1 MLRIFRFIKAL
12 YKAYIKDE
20 LAGLSAQVAYF
31 LLLSI
36 FPFLLFLMTLI
47 TKSPLQDVD
56 ILGPLVHILPYDTFK
71 FLKNNLLNLAQR
83 RNLKLFSIGL
93 LGTLWA
99 ASNGVGAII
108 VGLNKAYNVK
118 EKRSFIRIKLVSI
131 VFTLALSFVV
141 ILYFTLL
148 VFGKR
153 LGVFF
158 TSLGLS
164 QNLRAIWDI
173 FRFVIPIAMMVIV
186 FACIYRFTPCSRLGW
201 REVLPGAIFTT
212 VGWLVASL
220 AFSYYL
226 DNIWNIELVYGSIGS
241 FIALLIWLY
250 LSATLLLLGGQVNAL
265 LAFSQRP
272 EGIRFCK

>member
-1 MLRIFRFIKAL
+1 
-12 YKAYIKDE
+12 
-20 LAGLSAQVAYF
+20 
-31 LLLSI
+31 
-36 FPFLLFLMTLI
+36 
-47 TKSPLQDVD
+47 
-56 ILGPLVHILPYDTFK
+56 
-71 FLKNNLLNLAQR
+71 
-83 RNLKLFSIGL
+83 
-93 LGTLWA
+93 
-99 ASNGVGAII
+99 
-108 VGLNKAYNVK
+108 
-118 EKRSFIRIKLVSI
+118 
-131 VFTLALSFVV
+131 
-141 ILYFTLL
+141 
-148 VFGKR
+148 
-153 LGVFF
+153 
-158 TSLGLS
+158 
-164 QNLRAIWDI
+164 
-173 FRFVIPIAMMVIV
+173 MMVIV